1 MLHGCQ
7 STEVGIISIRGTSE
21 VAWAGRRSP
30 APRRIGSA
38 VAVALC
44 AVLGPSL
51 SSAHAQD
58 AAGLSWSLLKKP
70 DCPPRSCWQVK
81 VTAVATACPHG
92 LYLSLNQW
100 TQADVNSTTNVY
112 ISDVAAVIPRLKRGQ
127 TVIVTLP
134 RSARTAESASLSE
147 INCY

>member
-1 MLHGCQ
+1 MTL
-7 STEVGIISIRGTSE
+7 
-21 VAWAGRRSP
+21 
-30 APRRIGSA
+30 
-38 VAVALC
+38 ALC
-44 AVLGPSL
+44 AVLGLSL
-51 SSAHAQD
+51 PIAYAETV
-58 AAGLSWSLLKKP
+58 AGLSWSLLKKP